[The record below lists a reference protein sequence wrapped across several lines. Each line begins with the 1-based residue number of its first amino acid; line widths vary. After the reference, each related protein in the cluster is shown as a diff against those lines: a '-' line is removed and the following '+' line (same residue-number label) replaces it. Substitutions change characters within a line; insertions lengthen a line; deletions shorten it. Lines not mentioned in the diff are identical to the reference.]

1 MIVSVVSRVL
11 RQQNAVRSSSTLLM
25 QLGGAPLSTRMIS
38 DNVTSIFQSR
48 NISSSSSRRSGTEV
62 DMGLAAEYEEE
73 VSDILEDY
81 DERVKRRQAL
91 VGVITSTKNTKT
103 ITVEVE
109 RQKWYAKYNKAMPSH
124 KKFMAHDEEELGA
137 MGDLVRIVPCRPLS
151 ARKRHTLIDVIRK
164 AKT

>member
-1 MIVSVVSRVL
+1 MRPALFGTTGSQLAGVVRGV
-11 RQQNAVRSSSTLLM
+11 SSSTFA
-25 QLGGAPLSTRMIS
+25 GFST
-38 DNVTSIFQSR
+38 TSS
-48 NISSSSSRRSGTEV
+48 TEV
-62 DMGLAAEYEEE
+62 DMGLAKEYEKE

-109 RQKWYAKYNKAMPSH
+109 RKKWYAKYNKAMTSH

-137 MGDLVRIVPCRPLS
+137 TGDIVRIVPCRPLS
-151 ARKRHTLIDVIRK
+151 ARKRHKLIDIIRK
-164 AKT
+164 SKT

>member
-1 MIVSVVSRVL
+1 MAISTAAFCTLQVFRF
-11 RQQNAVRSSSTLLM
+11 NACAPLIRFR
-25 QLGGAPLSTRMIS
+25 GAPL
-38 DNVTSIFQSR
+38 TSCIGSASNMRTQSQS
-48 NISSSSSRRSGTEV
+48 ISSSSSRRSDTSV
-62 DMGLAAEYEEE
+62 DMGLASEYEKE

-81 DERVKRRQAL
+81 DERIKRRQAL

-109 RQKWYAKYNKAMPSH
+109 RQKWNAKYNKAMPSH
-124 KKFMAHDEEELGA
+124 KKFMAHDEDETGN

-151 ARKRHTLIDVIRK
+151 ARKRHRLIDVIRK